1 MPTWRTQLRFWRSDI
16 REDVDA
22 ELGFHF
28 EMRVRDLVAAGWTP
42 GPAREEAERRFGEL
56 AAVRDACIAIDQRR
70 RERVRRREV
79 WRDMFQDFRFA
90 LRTLLKSPAFTLMAV
105 LCVGLGVGVTSTIL
119 SAVNAILIRPLPCQK
134 PGELAAVYAW
144 LPKTDEH
151 RVNISHPDYV
161 SWRDD
166 NKSFA
171 QLGMYTWQAY
181 AFSGDGEPERV
192 DGAMVTANLFPLL
205 GVNPLFGHGFVP
217 EEEQPNGPRVVLL
230 SYSLWQR
237 RYGGQRDVL
246 NRTITVNGYPTQ
258 VIGVMPP
265 GFGFPD
271 RGQAWT
277 PLVVDQS
284 GQSRGNRFYAGAIG
298 RLRPG
303 VSLAQAQQDLDLISV
318 RLGQEYKNDNLGGR
332 AEALPLRQDL

>member
-1 MPTWRTQLRFWRSDI
+1 MATPSPAGSSSSPATSSRSAKAPCTRRCTASRRATGSRPSGGFQTTTAAPSSTSSRRWAAASSATKPNPGVCWSKQWARSCKPASSPSDLMTTWRTQLRFWRSDI

-42 GPAREEAERRFGEL
+42 AAAREEAERRFGEL

-119 SAVNAILIRPLPCQK
+119 SAVNAILIRPLPYQK

-205 GVNPLFGHGFVP
+205 GVSPLLGHGFVP
-217 EEEQPNGPRVVLL
+217 EEEQPN
-230 SYSLWQR
+230 
-237 RYGGQRDVL
+237 
-246 NRTITVNGYPTQ
+246 
-258 VIGVMPP
+258 
-265 GFGFPD
+265 
-271 RGQAWT
+271 
-277 PLVVDQS
+277 
-284 GQSRGNRFYAGAIG
+284 
-298 RLRPG
+298 
-303 VSLAQAQQDLDLISV
+303 
-318 RLGQEYKNDNLGGR
+318 
-332 AEALPLRQDL
+332 